1 MRQAVWSWLASDP
14 TVEIYGRKEPDVNLL
29 FVLAALIGLPALSQ
43 VGRALLSLLAGI
55 IGAAFVMALAI
66 VVLLA
71 VATHGAIP

>member
-1 MRQAVWSWLASDP
+1 ML
-14 TVEIYGRKEPDVNLL
+14 NLL

-55 IGAAFVMALAI
+55 IGTAFVMALAI